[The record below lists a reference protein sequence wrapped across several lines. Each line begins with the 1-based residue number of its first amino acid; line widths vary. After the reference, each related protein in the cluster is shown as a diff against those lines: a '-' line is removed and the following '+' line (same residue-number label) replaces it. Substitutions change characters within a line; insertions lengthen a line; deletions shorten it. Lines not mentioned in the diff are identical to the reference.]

1 MMRTVTLI
9 TVAVLAAAS
18 AGAQQAPTAVAFT
31 HVNVVP
37 MDHEVVLLDQ
47 TVVVRGDRIAE
58 VGPAPRV
65 RVPVNAQ
72 LIDGRGKYLMPGVAE
87 MHAHIPDG
95 QAPPGY
101 TERVLFLW
109 LANGV
114 TTIRG
119 MLGATPHLL
128 LREQAARGEIW
139 SPTIVTSG
147 PSLNGSS
154 APTPDVARRMVE
166 EQHAA
171 LYDFIKIH
179 PGLLRAAFDTLAATA
194 QRLGMRFAGHV
205 PVDVGLERALEAH
218 YASIDHLDGFIEW
231 LAGVRPGDGTNVG
244 FFGLA
249 VADRVDESRISEA
262 ARRTAEAGVWVVPT
276 EVLLETVASGESPEQ
291 VAARPGTEY
300 LPPSILQGWM
310 TTLRGWRTQSPVEP
324 QTAARFLAARRR
336 LIRELQAAGAGIL
349 LGSDAPQVGNVP
361 GFSLHRELRAYV
373 AAGLTPYQALLTGTR
388 NPAAF
393 FGRPDE
399 FGTVQPGRRADLV
412 LLEGNPLR
420 DIANFDRQAGV
431 MVRGRWLPAEEI
443 RRRLEALAAER

>member
-1 MMRTVTLI
+1 MRS
-9 TVAVLAAAS
+9 VAPLLLAALAATP
-18 AGAQQAPTAVAFT
+18 AGAQQAPAAIAFT

-47 TVVVRGDRIAE
+47 TVVVRGERIAE
-58 VGPAPRV
+58 VGPAARV
-65 RVPVNAQ
+65 RVPEGAQ
-72 LIDGRGKYLMPGVAE
+72 VIDGHGQYLMPGVAE
-87 MHAHIPDG
+87 MHAHIPGG
-95 QAPPGY
+95 QAPPEY
-101 TERVLFLW
+101 TERVLFLY

-119 MLGATPHLL
+119 MLGAPPHLQ
-128 LREQAARGEIW
+128 LRERAARGEIW
-139 SPTIVTSG
+139 SPTIITSG
-147 PSLNGSS
+147 PSVNGTS

-166 EQHAA
+166 EEHAA
-171 LYDFIKIH
+171 GYDFIKIH
-179 PGLLRAAFDTLAATA
+179 PGLSRAAFDTMAATA

-218 YASIDHLDGFIEW
+218 YATIDHLDGFVEW
-231 LAGVRPGDGTNVG
+231 LAGVRPGDGTRVG

-249 VADRVDESRISEA
+249 VADRVDESRIPEV
-262 ARRTAEAGVWVVPT
+262 ARLTREAGVWVVPT
-276 EVLLETVASGESPEQ
+276 QTLLETVASSESPEQ
-291 VAARPGTEY
+291 MAARPGTEY
-300 LPPSILQGWM
+300 LPRSIAQGWM
-310 TTLRGWRTQSPVEP
+310 NTLRGWRTQSPVEP
-324 QTAARFLAARRR
+324 QTAARFLALRRR

-373 AAGLTPYQALLTGTR
+373 AAGLTPFQALLTGTR

-399 FGTVQPGRRADLV
+399 FGTVQRGRRADLV

-431 MVRGRWLPAEEI
+431 MVRGRWLPAGEI
-443 RRRLEALAAER
+443 RRRLEALAAGT